1 MSTSE
6 PPKPEEPKNAG
17 EPETSAK
24 SEPAATASP
33 AEPTPPAGGARR
45 WRPTGRGG
53 LILGGIGVLLVGL
66 VIGGGI
72 GFAAGHHGGGPH
84 RMMMKHH
91 GMGHPGMPGGPGGP
105 GMPGGEEG
113 WGPGGEEG
121 HGWGP
126 GIRFKEGFREGRM
139 GDSTALIG
147 SVASVNGTSVVVT
160 EDGGAPV
167 TVTTNDRTRVFG
179 VQKRA
184 VTDLKQ
190 GERVLMRVG
199 PDKTALGIRALDASA
214 RGTVTA
220 LNGTSATVTR
230 PDGLTQTVDTS
241 ALTTQPKVG
250 DRVAIEGTVAD
261 NGATLKAQTQRIL
274 PKSN

>member
-1 MSTSE
+1 MSTTE
-6 PPKPEEPKNAG
+6 PPKPEEPKNVG
-17 EPETSAK
+17 EPRTEPEATP
-24 SEPAATASP
+24 EPAATVSP
-33 AEPTPPAGGARR
+33 AAPASRR

-91 GMGHPGMPGGPGGP
+91 GMGHPGMPGAPGGP
-105 GMPGGEEG
+105 EGPGAPGGPEG
-113 WGPGGEEG
+113 WGPPGAEEGGG

-126 GIRFKEGFREGRM
+126 GIRFKEGRM
-139 GDSTALIG
+139 GDSGALIG
-147 SVASVNGTSVVVT
+147 SVASVNGTSVAVT

-167 TVTTNDRTRVFG
+167 TVTTTDRTRVFG
-179 VQKRA
+179 VQKAA

-190 GERVLMRVG
+190 GDRVLVRVG
-199 PDKTALGIRALDASA
+199 PDKTAIGIRALNASA

-250 DRVAIEGTVAD
+250 DRVQIEGTPAD